1 MASAETLSFVGG
13 LRGDRNTS
21 MRKEEV
27 VSYPFHTNI
36 IQVVNERDKFPTAMW
51 GGYRICDGGRLG
63 TTYPYSPVLS
73 RYTAPADLAS
83 SG

>member
-36 IQVVNERDKFPTAMW
+36 ISSERERQISH
-51 GGYRICDGGRLG
+51 GNVGC
-63 TTYPYSPVLS
+63 V
-73 RYTAPADLAS
+73 
-83 SG
+83 

>member
-36 IQVVNERDKFPTAMW
+36 ISSERETNFPRQCGVGIGFATEEDW
-51 GGYRICDGGRLG
+51 GPPTLTPRYSHDIQLQRI
-63 TTYPYSPVLS
+63 
-73 RYTAPADLAS
+73 
-83 SG
+83 